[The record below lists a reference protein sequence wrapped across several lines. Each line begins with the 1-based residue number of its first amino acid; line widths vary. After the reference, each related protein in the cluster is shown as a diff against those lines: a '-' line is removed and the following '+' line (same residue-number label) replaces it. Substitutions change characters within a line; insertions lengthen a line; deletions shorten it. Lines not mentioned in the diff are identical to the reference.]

1 MRAAFV
7 LFVGA
12 AIAAPFTT
20 AWSPEFRDEAAA
32 RGLTGVAPNGGMESK
47 TYIIETTGSGVG
59 FLDYDNDGLLDVFVA
74 SGDGA
79 PSRLYHN
86 EGGGRFRDVSKE
98 MGITRTGW
106 AQGVCAGDYDNDG
119 YTDLFV
125 TYWGQNVLYHNEGG
139 KRFRDVTREAGLLQ
153 DRVRYNTGCAFLDY
167 DRDGRL
173 DLFVSNYLQFS
184 FESTPKPGAN
194 AYCWYLGI
202 AVNCGPRGLPFDRNI
217 LYHGNA
223 DGTFTDVSVKSG
235 IAAPDR
241 NYCLS
246 ALVADF
252 DGDGWPDIFVPC
264 DQTPSLLYMN
274 QHDGTFSE
282 EALLRGVAFDENGRA
297 MSGMGAAAGDY
308 NHTGRQSIFR
318 TNFSDERETL
328 YSNEGDGQFQERTIS
343 AGLGANTRY
352 VSWGCQFFD
361 FDNDGWSD
369 LVLVNGHVFPEI
381 DRKGTDLR
389 FRQRAIL
396 YRNLH
401 DGRFEDLSTQS
412 GPGITATHSARGLAA
427 GDIDNDGALEI
438 LTNNQG
444 EAPSLLRLASRPAGN
459 WVLLK
464 LTGTVSNR
472 SAIGARVRLTAG
484 GMTQT
489 AEVRSGGS
497 YLSQSD
503 LRLHFGLGTATRIDR
518 VEIDWPSGA
527 KTDRRNLEVNRLH
540 VLEETPRVQ

>member
-1 MRAAFV
+1 MRAALV
-7 LFVGA
+7 LFFGA
-12 AIAAPFTT
+12 AVAAPFT
-20 AWSPEFRDEAAA
+20 ADWSPEYRDEAAA

-47 TYIIETTGSGVG
+47 AFIIETTGSGVG

-74 SGDGA
+74 SGNGA

-173 DLFVSNYLQFS
+173 DLFVSNYLQFG

-396 YRNLH
+396 YRNLR
-401 DGRFEDLSTQS
+401 DGRFADISTHA
-412 GPGITATHSARGLAA
+412 GPGIAAAHSARGLAV

-444 EAPSLLRLASRPAGN
+444 EAPSLLRLASRPPGN

-464 LTGTVSNR
+464 LIGTKSNR
-472 SAIGARVRLTAG
+472 SAIGARVRVTAG

-527 KTDRRNLEVNRLH
+527 KTDRRDLEVNRVH
-540 VLEETPRVQ
+540 VLEEAPRVQ

>member
-1 MRAAFV
+1 MRAALV
-7 LFVGA
+7 LFFGA
-12 AIAAPFTT
+12 AVAAPFT
-20 AWSPEFRDEAAA
+20 ADWSPEYRDEAAA

-47 TYIIETTGSGVG
+47 AFIIETTGSGVG

-74 SGDGA
+74 SGNGA

-173 DLFVSNYLQFS
+173 DLFVSNYLQFG

-369 LVLVNGHVFPEI
+369 LVLVSGHVFPEI
-381 DRKGTDLR
+381 DRKGTDLH

-401 DGRFEDLSTQS
+401 DGRFADISTQA
-412 GPGITATHSARGLAA
+412 GPGIAATHSARGLAV

-438 LTNNQG
+438 LSNNQG
-444 EAPSLLRLASRPAGN
+444 EAPSLLHLTSRPPGN

-464 LTGTVSNR
+464 LIGTTSNR

-518 VEIDWPSGA
+518 VEIDWPSGV
-527 KTDRRNLEVNRLH
+527 KIDRRNLEVNRVH

>member
-1 MRAAFV
+1 MKAALV
-7 LFVGA
+7 LFLGA
-12 AIAAPFTT
+12 AIAAPFT
-20 AWSPEFRDEAAA
+20 AVWSPEFRDEAAA

-47 TYIIETTGSGVG
+47 TFIIETTGSGVG

-139 KRFRDVTREAGLLQ
+139 KRFRDVTREAGLAAGSRALQ
-153 DRVRYNTGCAFLDY
+153 HRLRLPRLRSRRPPGSVR
-167 DRDGRL
+167 
-173 DLFVSNYLQFS
+173 LQLSPIQLRIDTQARARTPTAGTWASPSTAARADCRSTATFS
-184 FESTPKPGAN
+184 TTAMP
-194 AYCWYLGI
+194 
-202 AVNCGPRGLPFDRNI
+202 
-217 LYHGNA
+217 

-235 IAAPDR
+235 IAEPDR

-282 EALLRGVAFDENGRA
+282 EALLRGVAFDENGRS

-318 TNFSDERETL
+318 TNFSDERETF
-328 YSNEGDGQFQERTIS
+328 YCNEGDGQFQERTIS

-381 DRKGTDLR
+381 DRKAIDLR
-389 FRQRAIL
+389 FRQRAVL

-401 DGRFEDLSTQS
+401 DGKFADISTKA
-412 GPGITATHSARGLAA
+412 GPGITAIHSARGLAV
-427 GDIDNDGALEI
+427 GDIENDGTLEI

-444 EAPSLLRLASRPAGN
+444 EAPSLLRLTSRAPGN

-464 LTGTVSNR
+464 LVGTKSNR

-503 LRLHFGLGTATRIDR
+503 LRLHFGLGTATGIDR

-527 KTDRRNLEVNRLH
+527 KTDRRNLEVNRIH
-540 VLEETPRVQ
+540 VLEEP